1 MPLSLEMI
9 LIFMAIWK
17 ITHGIFIITVA
28 NPKSYSTDAMENP

>member
-9 LIFMAIWK
+9 WIFMAIWK

-28 NPKSYSTDAMENP
+28 NPKSYSTDAIQNP